1 MLLQSLQNIN
11 TWALIDS
18 NGPLWYRGL
27 ASETEV
33 APPALDALLIRLG
46 AKRFVTGHTPQ
57 PGRIATRFGG
67 RVILI
72 DTGMLTSFF
81 KSGQPSALEIQG
93 DKLTAIY
100 PANREPVATSQ
111 KP

>member
-1 MLLQSLQNIN
+1 M
-11 TWALIDS
+11 
-18 NGPLWYRGL
+18 
-27 ASETEV
+27 
-33 APPALDALLIRLG
+33 
-46 AKRFVTGHTPQ
+46 
-57 PGRIATRFGG
+57 
-67 RVILI
+67 ILI